1 MENKLRKMIAIMVAV
16 TVAGLLL
23 LLPYRLYMR
32 DTEVAQ
38 QHARVVSDELS
49 NMIKLTM
56 LTTKDVLALNPKLG
70 LGVVYEKVEK
80 LYKKFEENQDFQFR
94 VVRSPIIENQ
104 YTAIKG
110 RSPDNDQIKEVLN
123 SGKSKSSIEGA
134 NLTYWSPI
142 RADAQCGHCH
152 RDLKNKKVKE
162 GTVLGVVET
171 TFDLTKQRSRSIRT
185 IMEITGFL
193 LIMIFILAF
202 VILSVIRTS
211 LVKPLQ
217 DLADIIRRR
226 KTKPDTPLPLYQ
238 TPEMAGLVDALRNSD
253 DDKPGAR
260 PL

>member
-1 MENKLRKMIAIMVAV
+1 MENKIRKMIAIMVAV

-23 LLPYRLYMR
+23 LLPYRLYIR
-32 DTEVAQ
+32 DTEVAR

-104 YTAIKG
+104 YTAVKG
-110 RSPDNDQIKEVLN
+110 RSPDNENIKDVLN
-123 SGKSKSSIEGA
+123 SGKSKSLIEGA

-142 RADAQCGHCH
+142 RADSQCGHCH
-152 RDLKNKKVKE
+152 RNLKNKKVKE

-171 TFDLTKQRSRSIRT
+171 SFDLTKERSRTIRT
-185 IMEITGFL
+185 ILEITGFL
-193 LIMIFILAF
+193 IIMILILAF
-202 VILSVIRTS
+202 IILSVIRNS
-211 LVKPLQ
+211 LIIPLKE
-217 DLADIIRRR
+217 LADIIRRR
-226 KTKPDTPLPLYQ
+226 KTQPDTPLPRYR
-238 TPEMAGLVDALRNSD
+238 TPEMEGLVEALRHGD
-253 DDKPGAR
+253 DDKPGVR